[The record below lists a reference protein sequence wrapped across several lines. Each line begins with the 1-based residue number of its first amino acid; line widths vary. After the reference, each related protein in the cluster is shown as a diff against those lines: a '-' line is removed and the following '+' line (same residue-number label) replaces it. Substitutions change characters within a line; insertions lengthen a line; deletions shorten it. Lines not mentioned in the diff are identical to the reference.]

1 MKRGILTEN
10 AELAW
15 RAALV
20 YRDLLLDGRDT
31 VQNKKNF
38 VTSLHNAVELYS
50 KQKMIFDNNFTV
62 ATVKD
67 SDSQAS
73 FAKRYYS
80 ADNLNDF
87 FEGLSEEEFKK
98 LRSCDYSDLVFN
110 KIFASSKHRDAL
122 NSRGGKKLLER
133 LRNEET
139 HFAFN
144 DNFLSD
150 QDFQVLDEFLLE
162 FYQVL
167 QENDLLTKHFGKRKS
182 HIDSENN
189 RLIPSTKSAAKGF
202 SFKKQLSETK
212 FTKEFKEVIKEQ
224 LFVCQTSTSFDMASA
239 VYDQVESIRNRY
251 SFDDVLDYVV
261 CFQKHDLI
269 RVQMNYQMV
278 GDGYEGTCVDEPVI
292 KIEWKE

>member
-38 VTSLHNAVELYS
+38 VSSLHNAVELYS
-50 KQKMIFDNNFTV
+50 KQNMIFDNNFTV

-67 SDSQAS
+67 KDSQAS

-87 FEGLSEEEFKK
+87 FESLSKDEFLN
-98 LRSCDYSDLVFN
+98 LRSCDYSDLAFN
-110 KIFASSKHRDAL
+110 QIFTSSKHRDAL
-122 NSRGGKKLLER
+122 NSRGGKKILER

-144 DNFLSD
+144 DNFLAD
-150 QDFQVLDEFLLE
+150 QDFQILDDFLLE
-162 FYQVL
+162 FYHVL

-182 HIDSENN
+182 HIYSENN

-224 LFVCQTSTSFDMASA
+224 LFVCQTSMSFDMASA

-269 RVQMNYQMV
+269 RVQMDYQMV